1 MRRTVRWIPLAALG
15 LAAFAANAEAQTALT
30 IGTGAGLTVPVGDL
44 GDSQGLGWNA
54 QVNVGIQNPAWP
66 IALRIDGMYHSLSGE
81 DFEIGGVQAEGAGL
95 NVIAGI
101 ANAEFYVARSANGG
115 GFFLVGGVGLY
126 NTDVDD
132 DSDLTEGS
140 TNFGLLGG
148 GGYKI
153 AMTNLLLSIEGKFHN
168 IFTEG
173 ESNGQLIPIN
183 IVAEIP
189 FGGR

>member
-1 MRRTVRWIPLAALG
+1 MRATVRWIPLAALG
-15 LAAFAANAEAQTALT
+15 LAVFAGGASAQTALT
-30 IGTGAGLTVPVGDL
+30 IGTGAGLTIPVGDVA
-44 GDSQGLGWNA
+44 DFQGLGWNA
-54 QVNVGIQNPAWP
+54 QVNLGIQNSAWP

-81 DFEIGGVQAEGAGL
+81 DFELGGAQVEGAGL

-101 ANAEFYVARSANGG
+101 ANAEFYVARSASGG

-132 DSDLTEGS
+132 DNDLTESS
-140 TNFGLLGG
+140 TDFGLLGG
-148 GGYKI
+148 AGYKI

-168 IFTEG
+168 VFTEG
-173 ESNGQLIPIN
+173 ESSLQFIPIN

-189 FGGR
+189 LGGR